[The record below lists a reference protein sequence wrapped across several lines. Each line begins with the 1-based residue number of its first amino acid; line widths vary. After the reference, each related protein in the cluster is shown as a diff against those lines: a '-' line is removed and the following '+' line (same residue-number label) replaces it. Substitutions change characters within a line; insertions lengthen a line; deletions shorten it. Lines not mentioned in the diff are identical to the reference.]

1 MIIRGRSISAG
12 KAEGTVVKL
21 NEAFSFLGGVNAST
35 GELNV
40 GTGNIAGK
48 VFVFPKGKGSTVG
61 SFVVY
66 DLMVHGKAPAALINS
81 SAETIVTTGAVIS
94 SVPMVDSV
102 DVDVIF
108 DGDTILVDGDAG
120 TIEIKNVKGV
130 RVVSSAI
137 IVDGKV
143 LLLRRPKTAGSFP
156 DTQSLVAGKIEKG
169 EDPEEAAKREIF
181 EETQIKV
188 SKPDVSLPPV
198 YVREGDTLW
207 EVFPFLYRLGRADPV
222 LNHENVDFEWVS
234 PEDLRTKI
242 PKTVPLT
249 YKVVTEMLKK

>member
-1 MIIRGRSISAG
+1 
-12 KAEGTVVKL
+12 
-21 NEAFSFLGGVNAST
+21 
-35 GELNV
+35 
-40 GTGNIAGK
+40 
-48 VFVFPKGKGSTVG
+48 
-61 SFVVY
+61 
-66 DLMVHGKAPAALINS
+66 MVHGKAPAALINS

-108 DGDTILVDGDAG
+108 EGDTISVDGDAG
-120 TIEIKNVKGV
+120 TIEIKNVKV
-130 RVVSSAI
+130 VQVVSSAI

-143 LLLRRPKTAGSFP
+143 LLLRRPKTAKSFP

-181 EETQIKV
+181 EETQINV
-188 SKPDVSLPPV
+188 SKPDVALPPV

-207 EVFPFLYRLGRADPV
+207 EVFPFLYRLEKADPV

-234 PEDLRTKI
+234 PEDLKTKI